1 MTLLAFISLA
11 YLLGS
16 VSFAVVSSW
25 IFKLPDPRTYGSK
38 NPGATNVLRSG
49 KKAAAVLTLLGDAG
63 KGWLAVALAQTYAP
77 LWGLGGEGVAAVALA
92 VFLGHVFPVF
102 LRFQGGKGVATAVG
116 VLLGLNPWVGL
127 MAIATWLLVA
137 AIWRISSLSALVAA
151 ALTPVYAVTMLGFQS
166 STLAVLMMS
175 LLLVWRHQSNI
186 VNLLTGKEG
195 RIGEKKS
202 PGS

>member
-1 MTLLAFISLA
+1 MTLLLFAVLA

-16 VSFAVVSSW
+16 VSFALISSW

-63 KGWLAVALAQTYAP
+63 KGWLAVFLAQTYAP
-77 LWGLGGEGVAAVALA
+77 QWGLGDEAAAVVALA

-116 VLLGLNPWVGL
+116 VLLGLNLWLGL
-127 MAIATWLLVA
+127 LTMATWLAVA
-137 AIWRISSLSALVAA
+137 FVWRISSLSALIAA
-151 ALTPVYAVTMLGFQS
+151 VLAPLYGIALLGFEV
-166 STLAVLMMS
+166 STLAVSAMS
-175 LLLVWRHQSNI
+175 LLLIWRHQSNI
-186 VNLLTGKEG
+186 VNLLAGKEG
-195 RIGEKKS
+195 RIGEKKE
-202 PGS
+202 PGV

>member
-1 MTLLAFISLA
+1 MTLLLLAVLA

-16 VSFAVVSSW
+16 VSFALISSW

-63 KGWLAVALAQTYAP
+63 KGWLAVFLAQTYAP
-77 LWGLGGEGVAAVALA
+77 QWGVGDEAAAVVALA

-116 VLLGLNPWVGL
+116 VLLGLNVWLGL
-127 MAIATWLLVA
+127 LAMATWLAVA
-137 AIWRISSLSALVAA
+137 FTWRISSLSALIAA
-151 ALTPVYAVTMLGFQS
+151 VLAPLYGIALLGFEV
-166 STLAVLMMS
+166 STLAVSAMS
-175 LLLVWRHQSNI
+175 LLLIWRHQSNI
-186 VNLLTGKEG
+186 VNLLAGKEG
-195 RIGEKKS
+195 RIGEKKE
-202 PGS
+202 PGV